1 MKIAIDARA
10 YSPRF
15 SGGWSL
21 YEQKVVAYLLGQE
34 GTSLLLLCRPS
45 ISLKDFLLEKDFSHR
60 VTIEHIGPDA
70 EPAPTEENYGI
81 DTQVIPAKLRE
92 HQVGLYHACS
102 NWGIGFQDGQIA
114 TVLTLHDVIPFAI
127 KEGPYA
133 GDQFKVYEKMVAESV
148 RNADQVVTVSHYSR
162 QEIVKKLQIPPGK
175 IEVIYNGCDPA
186 KLEPGG
192 ECEFLQTY
200 RINPREY
207 FIYVGGFYGRKNVIR
222 MVQAF
227 RSFLREHPD
236 FSLVL
241 TGDNQSNEY
250 IRSQFARFTEE
261 IRGIEQRVH
270 FAGFV
275 SREEL
280 DQFIANSAALIYPSI
295 YEGFGLPIIEA
306 MNLGVP
312 ALGADNTVLPE
323 IGKDAVVYFDPFD
336 VCSIGKAMSDI
347 VRDPE
352 LRAEKITLGKEQARQ
367 FSWDQ
372 SCRQLFE
379 IYQSLYLV

>member
-21 YEQKVVAYLLGQE
+21 YVQKVVSFLLDQE
-34 GTSLLLLCRPS
+34 NVSLVLFCRPS
-45 ISLKDFLLEKDFSHR
+45 ISLKDFPLNKDFSQR
-60 VTIEHIGPDA
+60 VTIEHLGPDA
-70 EPAPTEENYGI
+70 EPAPTEENHRL

-92 HQVGLYHACS
+92 HRVGLYHACS
-102 NWGIGFQDGQIA
+102 NWGIGFQDDQIM

-127 KEGPYA
+127 QEGPYE
-133 GDQFKVYEKMVAESV
+133 GELFRVYEKMVTESV
-148 RNADQVVTVSHYSR
+148 HNADQVITVSHYSK
-162 QEIVKKLQIPPGK
+162 QEIVKKLQVPRKK

-186 KLEPGG
+186 KQQPGDQ
-192 ECEFLQTY
+192 CEFLQTH

-227 RSFLREHPD
+227 RSFLREHPH

-250 IRSQFARFTEE
+250 IRGQFARFTKE
-261 IRGIEQRVH
+261 IAGIEQRVQ

-275 SREEL
+275 SRMEL
-280 DQFIANSAALIYPSI
+280 DQLIANSAALIYPSI

-323 IGKDAVVYFDPFD
+323 IGKDSVVYFDPFD
-336 VCSIGKAMSDI
+336 VCSIERVMSVI
-347 VRDPE
+347 VHDPQ
-352 LRAEKITLGKEQARQ
+352 LRAEKISLGKERARQ
-367 FSWDQ
+367 FSWGRSCSQLLEVYQRLCQ
-372 SCRQLFE
+372 S
-379 IYQSLYLV
+379 

>member
-21 YEQKVVAYLLGQE
+21 YVQKIVAYLLEQE
-34 GTSLLLLCRPS
+34 GVSLLLFCRPS
-45 ISLKDFLLEKDFSHR
+45 ISLKDFSLAKDFSHR
-60 VTIEHIGPDA
+60 VTVEHIGPDA
-70 EPAPTEENYGI
+70 EPAPTEENHGI
-81 DTQVIPAKLRE
+81 DTQVIPARLRA
-92 HQVGLYHACS
+92 HRVGLYHACC

-133 GDQFKVYEKMVAESV
+133 GDQFRVYEKMVTESV
-148 RNADQVVTVSHYSR
+148 HNADQVVTVSHYSKH
-162 QEIVKKLQIPPGK
+162 EIVKKLQVLQNK
-175 IEVIYNGCDPA
+175 VEVIYNGCDPA
-186 KLEPGG
+186 KLSPGG
-192 ECEFLQTY
+192 EREFLQTR

-227 RSFLREHPD
+227 RSFLREHPHY
-236 FSLVL
+236 SLVL

-250 IRSQFARFTEE
+250 VRSQFSRFTEE
-261 IRGIEQRVH
+261 ITGIEQRVH

-275 SREEL
+275 PREEL
-280 DQFIANSAALIYPSI
+280 DQLIANSAALIYPSI

-336 VCSIGKAMSDI
+336 VCSIEKVMSAI
-347 VRDPE
+347 VRDSQ
-352 LRAEKITLGKEQARQ
+352 LRAEKIALGKERARQ
-367 FSWDQ
+367 FSWDR
-372 SCRQLFE
+372 SCGQLFE
-379 IYQSLYLV
+379 IYQSLYLD